1 MRGACQNA
9 INLGWLKHGK
19 CLLVFDCQRAP
30 PRIRPLAKK
39 LTMPQ
44 ASYNPIFPDLSVHWT
59 LFETGRTAASVA
71 LAFSNPATAFDLV
84 EAALMPGRWRPIM
97 AEI

>member
-9 INLGWLKHGK
+9 VNLGRLGHGK
-19 CLLVFDCQRAP
+19 CLLVFDCQRAT

-44 ASYNPIFPDLSVHWT
+44 VSCNPTFPDLSVHWT

-71 LAFSNPATAFDLV
+71 LGFSNPATSLSTW
-84 EAALMPGRWRPIM
+84 LKLR
-97 AEI
+97 